1 MKKIIAAAAAL
12 IMALTVCG
20 QSIGAEQYTA
30 DTPVKTVSIDLDK
43 QLGAAKTKKASP
55 PATIKN
61 ITNETVI
68 EYKSI
73 KEDFRKEG
81 YGTPALYNFTNQ
93 IATGRAADG
102 SVISCETNYYGLKSY
117 IDKDGKI
124 KIRGYN
130 NTNKKL
136 SITSASVES
145 IDRSKGKIIK
155 VKNPTFKYGTI
166 DTRKYSNGL
175 YRINATFSTK
185 ETFHIYFYMNDGK
198 AYLCDIAAG
207 SRKTYIAKRREE
219 LNKALKTAKTTPEN
233 SITLDGVCYPFKA
246 FNSNYRCDTDRW
258 ADLSKTIVEDD
269 WSDSRKV
276 YAFCEWIA
284 KNIAYDW
291 FKVNST
297 GNKSRAQY
305 YEDYSGKQSVY
316 DLRTG
321 VCFDNANILTIMC
334 RANNIPAVTVG
345 SKELNHVWNGIYIN
359 DRWYEIDLVPVQ
371 EYGTSTADSTKRIK
385 KSTSTYDSLF
395 YVFTRK
401 FEHYTPED
409 LEINIQFQK
418 DSNKVY

>member
-12 IMALTVCG
+12 IMALMVCG
-20 QSIGAEQYTA
+20 QSIGAERYTA
-30 DTPVKTVSIDLDK
+30 DAPVKTVSIDLDK
-43 QLGAAKTKKASP
+43 QLGAAKTTKTSP

-81 YGTPALYNFTNQ
+81 YGTPAVYNFTNA
-93 IATGRAADG
+93 ISTGVAAD
-102 SVISCETNYYGLKSY
+102 SSIISCETNYYGLKSY

-145 IDRSKGKIIK
+145 IDRSKGKITK

-198 AYLCDIAAG
+198 AYLCDIAGG
-207 SRKTYIAKRREE
+207 SRKTYIEERRTAFADAIKEAKVTPKNS
-219 LNKALKTAKTTPEN
+219 LTTKD
-233 SITLDGVCYPFKA
+233 IYYPFKA
-246 FNSNYRCDTDRW
+246 FNSDYRCDTDRW
-258 ADLSKTIVEDD
+258 IKVSNGIVKDD
-269 WSDSRKV
+269 WSDERKV

-284 KNIAYDW
+284 KNIAYDE
-291 FKVNST
+291 FKYNET
-297 GNKSRAQY
+297 YGKSRARY
-305 YEDYSGKQSVY
+305 YNDFSGKQSTY
-316 DLRTG
+316 DLKTG
-321 VCFDNANILTIMC
+321 VCFDTAHILLIMC
-334 RANNIPAVTVG
+334 RAHGIPAV
-345 SKELNHVWNGIYIN
+345 K
-359 DRWYEIDLVPVQ
+359 LVQ
-371 EYGTSTADSTKRIK
+371 K
-385 KSTSTYDSLF
+385 K
-395 YVFTRK
+395 
-401 FEHYTPED
+401 
-409 LEINIQFQK
+409 
-418 DSNKVY
+418 